1 MAEDQKALAI
11 IGSYRQGGTIDS
23 VVGEIMTSLEE
34 SGLKTETIYLRE
46 QHIEFCAN
54 CRACLQKQGSVRG
67 KCPLDDDMDAIL
79 AAIETADCL
88 VLGAPVN
95 FGNINALTRAFM
107 ERCICFAYWPWDTPA
122 PKIRKHRPTKKALLI
137 SASAAPA
144 WLGRHFSGAPAAL
157 KKLSRMIGARPVGIL
172 WVGLVNRKN
181 PSLSGITRRRAR
193 KLARK
198 LVL

>member
-1 MAEDQKALAI
+1 MTEDQKALAI
-11 IGSYRQGGTIDS
+11 IGSYRQGGTIDT
-23 VVGEIMTSLEE
+23 VVGEIMTSLEG

-54 CRACLQKQGSVRG
+54 CRACLQEQGSTCG

-95 FGNINALTRAFM
+95 FGNINALTRAFL

-122 PKIRKHRPTKKALLI
+122 PKIRKPEGAKKALLI
-137 SASAAPA
+137 SSSAAPA
-144 WLGRHFSGAPAAL
+144 WLGRYFSGAHAAL
-157 KKLSRMIGARPVGIL
+157 KKLSRMIGAKPVGTL
-172 WVGLVNRKN
+172 WVGLVNRKK
-181 PSLSGITRRRAR
+181 SQLSRKTRHQAR
-193 KLARK
+193 KLAQK
-198 LVL
+198 LVA